1 MFAFEASE
9 TRLQP
14 FAAMR
19 AIRTLLATHDTRQ
32 VFILLRAMRGRSG
45 IRNFRRFAAS
55 PVGQAILRERRDLLN
70 LLEDRARLRQ
80 LPAGS
85 VGRTYLHFMESEDLS
100 AKGLV
105 TASEDWQNE
114 PVTPDAALFRARLR
128 ELHDVNHVVT
138 GYGRDQLG
146 ELCLMTFMY
155 RQMGNL
161 GMLMLVV
168 MAWGQLPKFARPAI
182 REAWRHGK
190 KAAWLAGQD
199 WETLVA
205 QPVSDIRTS
214 LGIKPPVKYRDA
226 LASIAQSEVLT
237 AMNRGY

>member
-1 MFAFEASE
+1 MFASHATD

-14 FAAMR
+14 FTALR
-19 AIRTLLATHDTRQ
+19 AIRTLFATHDTRQ
-32 VFILLRAMRGRSG
+32 VFVLLRAMRGCSG
-45 IRNFRRFAAS
+45 IRNFRRFAESSA
-55 PVGQAILRERRDLLN
+55 GQMILRERRDLLP

-85 VGRTYLHFMESEDLS
+85 VGRAYLEFMESEDLS
-100 AKGLV
+100 ANALV
-105 TASEDWQNE
+105 TASEGWENE
-114 PVTPDAALFRARLR
+114 TVTPDGALFRARMR

-138 GYGRDQLG
+138 GYGRDRLG

-168 MAWGQLPKFARPAI
+168 MAWRQLPKIARPAI

-190 KAAWLAGQD
+190 KAAWFAEQD
-199 WETLVA
+199 WEQLLTRPL
-205 QPVSDIRTS
+205 SDIRKS
-214 LGIKPPVKYRDA
+214 LGIQSPVKYR
-226 LASIAQSEVLT
+226 E
-237 AMNRGY
+237 AMDLLGVNA